1 MEILTKILQFILS
14 ISILVV
20 LHEMGH
26 FVFAKIFKTRVEK
39 FYLFFDPWF
48 SLFKVKKGE
57 TEYGVGWLPLG
68 GYVKISG
75 MIDESMDTKQMNQP
89 PQPYEYRSK
98 PAWQRFFIIT
108 GGVLVNFIL
117 AMLIFIAV
125 LYTWGESYL
134 PTNSLKYGVT
144 VDSLAYEMGFRNGDK
159 ILLVGGEEVEAFH
172 QIVPQMVFDEAQ
184 AVTVERFGSRVDVP
198 VEERYISQILKSP
211 YLFQPRFPMEIG
223 EVVKESAA
231 SKAGIEVGDQL
242 LAINGFSAK
251 YFDEFKDSATFYAG
265 KNFNI
270 TMNRKGVPVNI
281 EINVPQSGVIG
292 VYSIQDMSKFFEIKV
307 LEYSFLE
314 AIPAGIERGFSTISN
329 YLKQLKMIFS
339 PSTKA
344 YESVGGFITIGKI
357 FPGVWDWQA
366 FWGLTAFLSIMLAIL
381 NILPIPALD
390 GGHMIFL
397 VYEMVSGRKPSDKF
411 MEYAQIVGMMFILAL
426 VIFANGND
434 IVKLF
439 N

>member
-57 TEYGVGWLPLG
+57 TEYGIGWLPLG

-172 QIVPQMVFDEAQ
+172 QVVPQMVFDEAKT
-184 AVTVERFGSRVDVP
+184 VTVERYGSRVDVP
-198 VEERYISQILKSP
+198 VEEKYISQILKSP
-211 YLFQPRFPMEIG
+211 YLFKPRFPMEIG
-223 EVVKESAA
+223 EVVAESAA
-231 SKAGIEVGDQL
+231 SKAGIEIGDQL
-242 LAINGFSAK
+242 LAK
-251 YFDEFKDSATFYAG
+251 
-265 KNFNI
+265 
-270 TMNRKGVPVNI
+270 
-281 EINVPQSGVIG
+281 IG
-292 VYSIQDMSKFFEIKV
+292 RAHV
-307 LEYSFLE
+307 
-314 AIPAGIERGFSTISN
+314 
-329 YLKQLKMIFS
+329 
-339 PSTKA
+339 
-344 YESVGGFITIGKI
+344 
-357 FPGVWDWQA
+357 
-366 FWGLTAFLSIMLAIL
+366 
-381 NILPIPALD
+381 
-390 GGHMIFL
+390 
-397 VYEMVSGRKPSDKF
+397 
-411 MEYAQIVGMMFILAL
+411 
-426 VIFANGND
+426 
-434 IVKLF
+434 
-439 N
+439 